1 MKPTSR
7 QNDGALTRVLSRVP
21 SSAMVRTAGWCAP
34 IGQLEGVVSLKDHA
48 VRFTRIRFNSNA
60 ST

>member
-1 MKPTSR
+1 MNAALVPR
-7 QNDGALTRVLSRVP
+7 AVVGDGQDRRVVRV
-21 SSAMVRTAGWCAP
+21 P